1 MKKHLKNAKEFLLYL
16 FLPRTCVCCSKDLD
30 FKYTDPLC
38 PICFDKL
45 EIMPDLICERCGVYL
60 PSGGMHCH
68 RCRGVKEKSYKCST
82 IRSAFMYN
90 EAGRSLVLAFKY
102 NMDLSLRDFL
112 SENLISAFYKYNEIR
127 DVDVLIPVPL
137 QRHKQNHRG
146 FNQSKMLAD
155 SLGNYIKKPILTDVL
170 IKHKKTKTQ
179 AFLNREERIKN
190 VIDAFKCVGIDKIK
204 NKNILLVDD
213 VATTSSTLESC
224 AVELKKNGAKKVYA
238 LTLARE

>member
-1 MKKHLKNAKEFLLYL
+1 MKKHLKNTKELLLYL
-16 FLPRTCVCCSKDLD
+16 LLPRACVCCSKDLD
-30 FKYTDPLC
+30 YNYTDPLC
-38 PICFDKL
+38 PTCFDTL

-60 PSGGMHCH
+60 PSGGAHCH
-68 RCRGVKEKSYKCST
+68 RCRGSKEKQYKCST

-90 EAGRSLVLAFKY
+90 KAGRSLVLAFKY
-102 NMDLSLRDFL
+102 NMDLSLQKFL
-112 SENLISAFYKYNEIR
+112 SEHLISAFYKYNEIR
-127 DVDVLIPVPL
+127 DVDILIPIPL

-146 FNQSKMLAD
+146 FNQSELLANNL
-155 SLGNYIKKPILTDVL
+155 SSHIKKPMLTSVL

-179 AFLNREERIKN
+179 AFLNREERIRN
-190 VIDAFKCVGIDKIK
+190 VKDAFKCIGVEKIK

-224 AVELKKNGAKKVYA
+224 AIELKKHGAKKVYA